1 MAPAAAAAEV
11 AAAAAAT
18 SLHRKASWVG
28 WRTLIV
34 LKPVLEAPMVSALE
48 RTVQVDSVK
57 TRVESTYG
65 LST

>member
-1 MAPAAAAAEV
+1 
-11 AAAAAAT
+11 
-18 SLHRKASWVG
+18 
-28 WRTLIV
+28 